1 MTTTPNVEIS
11 KLHDRMPA
19 ILDQRDWP
27 TRLGEAEAEGDCAAL
42 LRPAP
47 DRLLRVSP
55 VDRRAGSPRNNAPE
69 LLEAIAA

>member
-19 ILDQRDWP
+19 ILDQQDWP
-27 TRLGEAEAEGDCAAL
+27 TRLGEAEGKCAA
-42 LRPAP
+42 AP
-47 DRLLRVSP
+47 DGLLRVWP
-55 VDRRAGSPRNNAPE
+55 VDRRVGSPRNNAPE

>member
-11 KLHDRMPA
+11 KLPA

-27 TRLGEAEAEGDCAAL
+27 TRLGEAEGDCAAL